1 MSNSYLNKP
10 FRLQTVFSNSHL
22 EEVDIGKSISNNIE
36 LIIFTRRGE
45 HRFNPDFG
53 CEIWDLDFEL
63 IVSEGLWEE
72 RFRKSLLLSI
82 TGYEKRIVGVSVN
95 IKITEVEKFF
105 PVRKVT
111 EIKKKVLIQ
120 VEGKM
125 KETNERY
132 FFSTSLFL
140 SPLSR

>member
-1 MSNSYLNKP
+1 MANYFLNKP
-10 FRLQTVFSNSHL
+10 FKIGKILTNSHL
-22 EEVDIGKSISNNIE
+22 EEVDIGRSISNNIE

-45 HRFNPDFG
+45 HRFNPEFG

-63 IVSEGLWEE
+63 IVSEVLWEE
-72 RFRKSLLLSI
+72 RFRKSLLKSV
-82 TGYEKRIVGVSVN
+82 TDYEKRIVNVSITV
-95 IKITEVEKFF
+95 KISEVEKFF
-105 PVRKVT
+105 PIRKVT

-120 VEGKM
+120 VEGRM

-132 FFSTSLFL
+132 HFSTSLFL